1 MATAAIP
8 HTTTSTSTSTA
19 TAAATAAKAGTSTS
33 SATSSASTKTS
44 SSTGTAAAAT
54 SGSSS
59 AGSSALS
66 QLSQLSQVIARQQA
80 LNSENRVVADTRVS
94 NFSKTI
100 TKSAYSNRATAS
112 DIGTLIHKKT
122 RLNAFGQLGAYDK
135 ADYLKFKLTS
145 ATSVTL
151 GKLASADVRIQ
162 LMNKGGA
169 VVADTDKDSGA
180 AYKAYQE
187 AQNGNLSLPAGEYV
201 LKISRVAGVPVKKA
215 ENYGIQVASG
225 KYGKDYTTTVK
236 APASTTGVANV
247 KATLGSMVT
256 SLLLGGLNTTSTN
269 GKSS

>member
-1 MATAAIP
+1 MPTAAIP
-8 HTTTSTSTSTA
+8 TATTSPTSPTSGVSGTV
-19 TAAATAAKAGTSTS
+19 AATPAKTGTSTS
-33 SATSSASTKTS
+33 AASSQTSAST
-44 SSTGTAAAAT
+44 
-54 SGSSS
+54 SGSPS
-59 AGSSALS
+59 AGTSALS

-80 LNSENRVVADTRVS
+80 LNGENRVVADTRVS
-94 NFSKTI
+94 NFSKTV

-236 APASTTGVANV
+236 APASTTGVVNV

-256 SLLLGGLNTTSTN
+256 SLLLGGLNTSGN
-269 GKSS
+269 SGSGKSS